1 MSLPAGIPAENLIGL
16 AVGLCL
22 SAACGFRV
30 FVPLLV
36 TSAASAAGYL
46 SLSPGFEWIGSTP
59 ALVAFAT
66 ATVLEILGYLV
77 PGLDHVLDAA
87 GSPLAMIAGTLVAA
101 SFLFDM
107 DPFLKWT
114 LAVVAGGGA
123 AGAVHGLT
131 ALTRGKSSA
140 VTGGLANPVL
150 SAGETILSFLISVI
164 GVAVPLVCLALVGL
178 VVTWML
184 GKALRRKRE
193 GTKG

>member
-16 AVGLCL
+16 VVGLCL

-66 ATVLEILGYLV
+66 ATALEILGYLV

-87 GSPLAMIAGTLVAA
+87 GAPLAMIAGTLVAA
-101 SFLFDM
+101 SYLFDM

-131 ALTRGKSSA
+131 ALARGKSSA
-140 VTGGLANPVL
+140 LTGGAANPVL
-150 SAGETILSFLISVI
+150 SAGETILSFLISVA
-164 GVAVPLVCLALVGL
+164 GVAVPLLCAALVVL
-178 VVTWML
+178 VVIWTAR
-184 GKALRRKRE
+184 KALRTNQG